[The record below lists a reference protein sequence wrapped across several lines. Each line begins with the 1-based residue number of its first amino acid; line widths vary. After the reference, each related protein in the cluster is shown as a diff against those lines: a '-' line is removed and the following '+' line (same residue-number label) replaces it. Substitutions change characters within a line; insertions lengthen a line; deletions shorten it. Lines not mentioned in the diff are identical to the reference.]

1 MVPETAG
8 DEVLN
13 GTERNGEGKQTLL
26 PVEPVIAD
34 NSFNV
39 ILVDGRA
46 ALHEGREI
54 MVSIFQTPDNPS
66 LVRKC
71 RLGIRY
77 NESGHEGMRFTAN
90 TAADTAETQAD
101 GTVRDFKGAG
111 IISVDGKACLVS
123 TGACELVELEVTDE
137 AIVNFLDIL
146 SIGIAIESG

>member
-13 GTERNGEGKQTLL
+13 GTGRNGEGKQTLF
-26 PVEPVIAD
+26 PVSSVIAD
-34 NSFNV
+34 NCFNV

-54 MVSIFQTPDNPS
+54 MVSIFQTPDDPN
-66 LVRKC
+66 LVRQC
-71 RLGIRY
+71 HLGIRD
-77 NESGHEGMRFTAN
+77 NESGHEGMGFTTD
-90 TAADTAETQAD
+90 TATDTAETQAY

-123 TGACELVELEVTDE
+123 TGAYELVELEVTDE

>member
-13 GTERNGEGKQTLL
+13 GTERNGEGKQALL
-26 PVEPVIAD
+26 PVPPVIAD
-34 NSFNV
+34 NRFNV

-54 MVSIFQTPDNPS
+54 MVPIFQPPDDLS

-71 RLGIRY
+71 RLGIRD

-111 IISVDGKACLVS
+111 IISVDGKTGRVS
-123 TGACELVELEVTDE
+123 AGAYELVKLELTDE
-137 AIVNFLDIL
+137 VIIFILDIFR
-146 SIGIAIESG
+146 IGIAIESG